1 MLKILDICCC
11 SGGASMGMYQVARKY
26 QIQVDITGLDIE
38 TQLRY
43 PFNRKTMDLQDLSR
57 AYLEQ
62 FDFIWASP
70 PCQRYSI
77 AVHPKNRDKYPDLV
91 SVTRDLLLTAGRPFV
106 IENVMKAPIRQDLM
120 LCGEMFGLKVF
131 KHRFFEIEGFEVIQ
145 PLHREHE
152 GSVKYGDYVT
162 TAGRGCDG
170 SGKIIDWQNALGIHW
185 ERDKKKLAEAVPPA
199 YSEYI
204 FTEYMRAAGIIQDM
218 VIESRS
224 RTG

>member
-11 SGGASMGMYQVARKY
+11 SGGASVGMYQAAEKY
-26 QIQVDITGLDIE
+26 HIPVEITGLDIE

-43 PFNRKTMDLQDLSR
+43 PFNRKTMDLQDLTR
-57 AYLEQ
+57 IYLEQ

-77 AVHPKNRDKYPDLV
+77 AVHPKNRHKYPDLV
-91 SVTRDLLLTAGRPFV
+91 SITRDLLISSGLPCV
-106 IENVMKAPIRQDLM
+106 IENVVKAPIRHDLM

-131 KHRFFEIEGFEVIQ
+131 KHRYFEIEGFSVPQ
-145 PLHREHE
+145 PYHSEHE

-170 SGKIIDWQNALGIHW
+170 SGKIVDWQEALGIDW

-204 FTEYMRAAGIIQDM
+204 FTQYMQAAGIIQILPVDTRLT
-218 VIESRS
+218 S
-224 RTG
+224 G